1 MNYTY
6 VLRCGDGSL
15 YTGWTNDIEKRL
27 KAHNEGRGAKYTK
40 GRGPVKL
47 VYVEEF
53 ATKEEAMKREYA
65 IKHMTRRE
73 KEKLLGTGEI
83 KIGYTV

>member
-73 KEKLLGTGEI
+73 KEELLGTGEI